1 MQLTKLLVGLDYTA
15 CGAPMDADIS
25 SPATDSRSVR
35 PGGLFICLR
44 GTVKD
49 GHRYA
54 SEAIL
59 RGAAACICD
68 TYLSGIPCILVKD
81 TRRAAAV
88 IWNNFYGNPGRSLR
102 LVGITGTNGKTST
115 LTFLSRIFA
124 AAGIQTGTIGT
135 LGYQL
140 GGRQISWEGAENPD
154 VPAAM
159 TTPDPR
165 YLYGILDY
173 MKQNGASTVVMEV
186 SSHSLAQRKTAP
198 LYFETGVFTNLS
210 AEHLD
215 FHKDME
221 SYFQAKASLFDNC
234 KTSVINGDDPY
245 GRRIRGI
252 HAGLYMAK
260 NRRIRPEGVAY
271 QLQYRGRSLPIRS
284 RVAGAF
290 TVYNTMLSA
299 IAALEMGISAGD
311 VIRGIAGVTG
321 ISGRMERIVGSA
333 DAGFDIYI
341 DYAHTPEALRAALKG
356 LRQMIPRGG
365 RLTVIFG
372 CGGDRDKSKRPI
384 MGRLAREL
392 CDRVIVTSDNARTE
406 DKNAIIQDILSG
418 MQMRPADAV
427 IPDRREAIIY
437 AVETAM
443 PGDTILLAGKGHENY
458 ETGPDGKK
466 PFSER
471 DIVFETVNRLKNG

>member
-1 MQLTKLLVGLDYTA
+1 MQLTKLLIGLDYRV

-44 GTVKD
+44 GTTRD

-54 SEAIL
+54 SEAVL
-59 RGAAACICD
+59 RGAVACICD
-68 TYLSGIPCILVKD
+68 TYLSGMPCILVKD
-81 TRRAAAV
+81 TRHAAAV
-88 IWNNFYGNPGRSLR
+88 IWNNFYDSPGRALR

-115 LTFLSRIFA
+115 LSFMAGILS

-135 LGYQL
+135 LGYRL
-140 GGRQISWEGAENPD
+140 GGQQITWEGAENPD
-154 VPAAM
+154 IPAAM

-165 YLYGILDY
+165 YLYGMLAY
-173 MKQNGASTVVMEV
+173 MKQNGAQAVVMEV
-186 SSHSLAQRKTAP
+186 SSHSLSQRKTDP
-198 LYFETGVFTNLS
+198 LYFETGIFTNLS

-215 FHKDME
+215 YHKDME
-221 SYFQAKASLFDNC
+221 SYFQAKASLFANC
-234 KTSVINGDDPY
+234 RMSIINGDDPY

-290 TVYNTMLSA
+290 TIYNTMLSA

-311 VIRGIAGVTG
+311 VIRGIAAVSG
-321 ISGRMERIVGSA
+321 ISGRMERIVRSA
-333 DAGFDIYI
+333 DAGFDVYI
-341 DYAHTPEALRAALKG
+341 DYAHTPDALRAALEG
-356 LRQMIPRGG
+356 LRQAVPRSG
-365 RLTVIFG
+365 RLTVVFG
-372 CGGDRDKSKRPI
+372 CGGDRDKGKRPI
-384 MGRLAREL
+384 MGRLAEEL
-392 CDRVIVTSDNARTE
+392 SDRVIITSDNARTE
-406 DKNAIIQDILSG
+406 DKNAIIQDILAG
-418 MQMRPADAV
+418 MRSQPDTV
-427 IPDRREAIIY
+427 IPDRREAIVY
-437 AVETAM
+437 AIETAM

-458 ETGPDGKK
+458 ETGPEGKS

-471 DIVFETVNRLKNG
+471 DIVWETVKRLKKG

>member
-1 MQLTKLLVGLDYTA
+1 MQLTKLLIGLDYTA

-25 SPATDSRSVR
+25 FPATDSRSVR

-54 SEAIL
+54 REAIL
-59 RGAAACICD
+59 RGAVACICD

-81 TRRAAAV
+81 TRQAAAV
-88 IWNNFYGNPGRSLR
+88 IWNNFYGNPGRALR

-115 LTFLSRIFA
+115 LTFLSEILA
-124 AAGIQTGTIGT
+124 AAGMQTGTIGT
-135 LGYQL
+135 LGYRL
-140 GGRQISWEGAENPD
+140 GGRQIFWEGAENPD
-154 VPAAM
+154 IPASM

-165 YLYGILDY
+165 YLYGMLDY
-173 MKQNGASTVVMEV
+173 MKQNGAQTVVMEV

-198 LYFETGVFTNLS
+198 LYFDTGIFTNLS

-215 FHKDME
+215 YHKDME

-234 KTSVINGDDPY
+234 KTSIVNGDDPY

-252 HAGLYMAK
+252 HVGLYMAK

-271 QLQYRGRSLPIRS
+271 QMQYRGRTLPIRS

-299 IAALEMGISAGD
+299 IAALEMGISIGD

-321 ISGRMERIVGSA
+321 ISGRMERIVRST
-333 DAGFDIYI
+333 DAGFDVYI
-341 DYAHTPEALRAALKG
+341 DYAHTPEALRAALEG
-356 LRQMIPRGG
+356 LRQMVPRGG

-384 MGRLAREL
+384 MGRLAGEL

-406 DKNAIIQDILSG
+406 DKNAIIQDILAG
-418 MQMRPADAV
+418 MQTRPADAV